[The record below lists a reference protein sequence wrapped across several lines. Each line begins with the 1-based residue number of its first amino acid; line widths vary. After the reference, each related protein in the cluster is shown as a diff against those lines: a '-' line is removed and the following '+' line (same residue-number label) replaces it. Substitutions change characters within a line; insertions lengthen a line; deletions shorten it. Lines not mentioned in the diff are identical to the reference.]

1 MSAAACAPGGMGME
15 VRAHS
20 AIARACARP
29 VLQQCSAVREVRWL
43 LSLGKFA
50 ANISHHL
57 FHLIF
62 SGYDGED
69 EEDFSV

>member
-1 MSAAACAPGGMGME
+1 MAAGRPA
-15 VRAHS
+15 VRS
-20 AIARACARP
+20 AIARARARS
-29 VLQQCSAVREVRWL
+29 VLQLSQCSARWL

-69 EEDFSV
+69 EEEDFSV